1 MSVKSMEKFE
11 TDYSVIIP
19 LQQQEKVNIVNF
31 GDSEYMSTSV
41 AHNKMNNSEKQS
53 HRMKNR
59 RNC

>member
-1 MSVKSMEKFE
+1 MEKFE

-41 AHNKMNNSEKQS
+41 AHNKTNNSEKQS